1 VDETDDGPAVDV
13 ARRPSAARHPL
24 STTPPPPTQ
33 TKTQRRS
40 HATPAT
46 APPEPW
52 RRPASPRCR
61 RSFPPRAVS
70 AAEAPSPR
78 PPARGRARASSSATR
93 LKVPLPSPR
102 LTQRAAH
109 RRPMSHSTC
118 CFCRWIAVQAGG
130 DLQRTGGGADQH
142 YAGDPRPADEHTG
155 GGRHGD
161 AGAPGG
167 SQGAGRGLRRQVP
180 RQAAPSARRFPQ
192 RLGRHRRQCRATLR
206 CESVIAAAVF
216 TSCLFTCTAL
226 RITGVIILCASLL

>member
-1 VDETDDGPAVDV
+1 MTGRRWTWRDGHRLLGIPSRPHLLPPLKPKPRGDPTPRQPPPRQSHGVDQPRHAAV
-13 ARRPSAARHPL
+13 AASLPGLSPPPRRPLLGR
-24 STTPPPPTQ
+24 
-33 TKTQRRS
+33 
-40 HATPAT
+40 
-46 APPEPW
+46 
-52 RRPASPRCR
+52 
-61 RSFPPRAVS
+61 PRA
-70 AAEAPSPR
+70 AAHAPR
-78 PPARGRARASSSATR
+78 
-93 LKVPLPSPR
+93 LPSPR

-206 CESVIAAAVF
+206 CESVIAAALF

-226 RITGVIILCASLL
+226 RITGVVILCASLL